1 VTGFDDIEHASL
13 TDVGV
18 RRSHNQDS
26 HAILLATDQQQW
38 QTRGHVFLV
47 ADGMGAHAVGELAS
61 AQAVQIIPHTY
72 DKHAGQGTAAA
83 LRKAFVEANA
93 SIHARGQQNR
103 EFEGMGTTATAL
115 VLRPDGVWV
124 AHVGD
129 SRAYRV
135 RAGRIEQLSF
145 DHSMVWEYA
154 RRKQMDPEE
163 VPVFLAE
170 AGLPPIP
177 PNVIFR
183 SLGPEPLVPIDIE
196 GVHPISPGDIYVLCS
211 DGLSGQVSDEE
222 IGAVISTLP
231 PAEAC
236 RFLVD
241 LANLRGG
248 PDNIT
253 VIVVAVG
260 GRLATVPP
268 AHHPWHARFPWP
280 LLALFVGAVLA
291 GGAVWLT
298 MSQQLALATFA
309 FVLAALAIATGV
321 VGLFAY
327 HAREKRRQDQEAERP
342 RPKIHRSQPCRLEP
356 AAVEKLARAA
366 QGLKAQAQ
374 EKGWPADWDTF
385 AALYEAAEAHLGR
398 GDLEPAYRD
407 LCRAMQALMK
417 AMNGQVGKT
426 EVFHPR
432 WDRNEG
438 IKSGPVAR
446 DPGGPATPPG
456 PDARAEGLKAPLPFE
471 NGRESPSFRCDNCGK
486 VSPVPPGK
494 VTPVCCERPMKQM

>member
-26 HAILLATDQQQW
+26 HAILLATDEQQW
-38 QTRGHVFLV
+38 LTRGHVFLV

-61 AQAVQIIPHTY
+61 ELAVGIIPHTY
-72 DKHAGQGTAAA
+72 DKHAGQGTAPA

-115 VLRPDGVWV
+115 VLRPDGAWV

-135 RAGRIEQLSF
+135 RDGLIEQLSF

-154 RRKQMDPEE
+154 RRQRIDPDE
-163 VPVFLAE
+163 VQ
-170 AGLPPIP
+170 GIP

-196 GVHPISPGDIYVLCS
+196 GVHAIRPGDIYVLCS
-211 DGLSGQVSDEE
+211 DGLSGPVSDPE
-222 IGAVISTLP
+222 IGSVVSVLP

-253 VIVVAVG
+253 VIVVRVG
-260 GRLATVPP
+260 GKLATAPRP
-268 AHHPWHARFPWP
+268 RRPWHARFPWP
-280 LLALFVGAVLA
+280 LLALFLGALSA
-291 GGAVWLT
+291 GGAVALT
-298 MSQQLALATFA
+298 INQWGTLAVLA
-309 FVLAALAIATGV
+309 FVLAAVAIAAGV

-327 HAREKRRQDQEAERP
+327 HAQEKRRQAEEAERP
-342 RPKIHRSQPCRLEP
+342 RPKIHRAQSCRLEP
-356 AAVEKLARAA
+356 PMVEKLARAA

-374 EKGWPADWDTF
+374 EKGWQADWDTF
-385 AALYEAAEAHLGR
+385 DALFDAAQAHLSR
-398 GDLEPAYRD
+398 GDLAHAFRD
-407 LCRAMQALMK
+407 LCRAMQGLLK

-426 EVFHPR
+426 EVFNPR

-438 IKSGPVAR
+438 LRSAA
-446 DPGGPATPPG
+446 PAPRESAKTEPP
-456 PDARAEGLKAPLPFE
+456 LE
-471 NGRESPSFRCDNCGK
+471 NGHEPPAFRCDSCGK
-486 VSPVPPGK
+486 VSPPPPDK
-494 VTPVCCERPMKQM
+494 VTPVCCERPMQRM